1 MGVMGDFKEGIRSEG
16 EMPGEHWAWLGM
28 PGRGGSWGGVKEG
41 SGLTVKILCGTRVI
55 G

>member
-1 MGVMGDFKEGIRSEG
+1 MGMMGDFKEGIRSEG

-28 PGRGGSWGGVKEG
+28 PGRGGSKEG
-41 SGLTVKILCGTRVI
+41 SGLNIKILCGTRVI

>member
-28 PGRGGSWGGVKEG
+28 PGRGGSWGGVKRA
-41 SGLTVKILCGTRVI
+41 VD
-55 G
+55 